1 VELANYWKLTT
12 ERCFYVRDEI
22 RSILFYST
30 VYANLQGSNIKENN
44 MNLQRAL
51 ERYSQL
57 AKSRS
62 TANNVGLPE
71 LAPDGQL
78 K

>member
-1 VELANYWKLTT
+1 
-12 ERCFYVRDEI
+12 
-22 RSILFYST
+22 
-30 VYANLQGSNIKENN
+30 

-78 K
+78 KQTQKMLEMSKVNLEGTKESTYNFKVSM